1 MTDLDDLKDA
11 MESPPDFAPR
21 SLDLGPVMAAGG
33 RLRRRRRLA
42 TGAAGGVAVL
52 ALLVGGAQLVQRTD
66 RPVPSGAAAPQV
78 AAQPSAQ
85 PKGGALGDVISTGM
99 AAKTGK
105 WVFYAQAVDEK
116 ALPETHFGI
125 MAGRRLP
132 SGELTADVMANEAKG
147 SDRSPGFHAVQGSMQ
162 IDAGKSPTFGYYV
175 GPVAR
180 ITAKAGG
187 KTVAA
192 KHAVWSE
199 DPSVT
204 VFWFDPAAGTP
215 KDIRAYDKDGNR
227 LPGGAAQVGVG

>member
-1 MTDLDDLKDA
+1 VACAAVVIAGTVAANAA
-11 MESPPDFAPR
+11 MSP
-21 SLDLGPVMAAGG
+21 
-33 RLRRRRRLA
+33 
-42 TGAAGGVAVL
+42 
-52 ALLVGGAQLVQRTD
+52 
-66 RPVPSGAAAPQV
+66 RPAAAP
-78 AAQPSAQ
+78 AADLQFGAPAPAKSAPASSAPDPSAAS
-85 PKGGALGDVISTGM
+85 PLGDVISTGI

-105 WVFYAQAVDEK
+105 WVFFAQAIDEK
-116 ALPETHFGI
+116 ALPQTHFGI
-125 MAGRRLP
+125 MAGHRLP
-132 SGELTADVMANEAKG
+132 SGELAADVMANEVKG
-147 SDRSPGFHAVQGSMQ
+147 SDRAPGFHAVQGGMQ
-162 IDAGKSPTFGYYV
+162 IDAGKSPTFGYFV

-204 VFWFDPAAGTP
+204 VFWFDPATGTP

>member
-1 MTDLDDLKDA
+1 
-11 MESPPDFAPR
+11 
-21 SLDLGPVMAAGG
+21 
-33 RLRRRRRLA
+33 
-42 TGAAGGVAVL
+42 
-52 ALLVGGAQLVQRTD
+52 
-66 RPVPSGAAAPQV
+66 
-78 AAQPSAQ
+78 
-85 PKGGALGDVISTGM
+85 
-99 AAKTGK
+99 
-105 WVFYAQAVDEK
+105 
-116 ALPETHFGI
+116 
-125 MAGRRLP
+125 
-132 SGELTADVMANEAKG
+132 LTADVMANEVKG

-162 IDAGKSPTFGYYV
+162 IDAGKSPTFGYFV